1 MAESRLRS
9 RMQDA
14 TVGAGSRGAREAAA
28 GTAARTAA
36 MEEPE
41 SIFALLGLS
50 LPAARAV
57 LIFFILVHAILAFAD
72 GGTAGDLVVEIPAFV
87 AVSVAA
93 YALIGHA
100 DSRMSLRRAL
110 GILGLC
116 VVTMVLMAFEVHVY
130 NPQPFEHWHLGA
142 ITLVLLVMALR
153 GRTGWAWVGYFVMAA
168 VTVSWSVLNGLGAA
182 EGFGLVIRHAGT
194 LLVGTLAAVS
204 LHRTA
209 RTLAGLNREHNLR
222 ATQEATQTAAI
233 GERKAQLDRINALA
247 RPALER
253 LANPHVPGEAERA
266 DCLLVEAG
274 LRDAMRARS
283 LCLEPLTSSARG
295 ARSRGIEVIL
305 LDDGGD
311 QPPPGIDALAAFLA
325 AELDAVPCGRFTA
338 RLLPAGRADL
348 ATVVIE
354 SDGHRMLSVLR
365 NGTVLAH

>member
-1 MAESRLRS
+1 MTGRTQA
-9 RMQDA
+9 A
-14 TVGAGSRGAREAAA
+14 TTRAAPPNARGSFADPVGADSSD
-28 GTAARTAA
+28 
-36 MEEPE
+36 EPE

-72 GGTAGDLVVEIPAFV
+72 GGPTSDLALEVAAFV
-87 AVSVAA
+87 TVSVAA

-100 DSRMSLRRAL
+100 GRRMSSRRAL
-110 GILGLC
+110 WILGLC
-116 VVTMVLMAFEVHVY
+116 AVTMMLMAFHLPGNDER
-130 NPQPFEHWHLGA
+130 PFAHWHLGA

-153 GRTGWAWVGYFVMAA
+153 GRTCLAWAGYFAMAG
-168 VTVSWSVLNGLGAA
+168 VTVSWAVLNDLGVAA
-182 EGFGLVIRHAGT
+182 GIALVIRHAGT
-194 LLVGTLAAVS
+194 LLAGTLVAAN
-204 LHRTA
+204 LNRTA
-209 RTLAGLNREHNLR
+209 RTLAALNRERNLR
-222 ATQEATQTAAI
+222 VAQEATQTAAI

-283 LCLEPLTSSARG
+283 LDLDPLTSAARN
-295 ARSRGIEVIL
+295 ARSRGVEVIL

-311 QPPPGIDALAAFLA
+311 QPPPGIDALAVLLA
-325 AELDAVPCGRFTA
+325 RELDAVATGRFTA

-348 ATVVIE
+348 ATIVIE